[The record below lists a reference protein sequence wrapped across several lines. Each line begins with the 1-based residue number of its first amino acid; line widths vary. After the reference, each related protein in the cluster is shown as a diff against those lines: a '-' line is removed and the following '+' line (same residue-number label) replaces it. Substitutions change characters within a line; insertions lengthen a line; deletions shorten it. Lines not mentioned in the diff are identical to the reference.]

1 MKKLCVGCSGCFWLR
16 GFRVSGSGFMD
27 LRSLQGSCS
36 RLRAH
41 RAYGIQV
48 QGLGL
53 RLFGVYRVQG

>member
-1 MKKLCVGCSGCFWLR
+1 
-16 GFRVSGSGFMD
+16 MD